1 MESELS
7 PALRIPRGSLGMVES
22 MAWGGGEQAAWVQ
35 IPALPLRSRVTSD
48 KLPGLSEPGFLIGKV
63 GRRIIIVPV
72 SQDCNKD

>member
-1 MESELS
+1 
-7 PALRIPRGSLGMVES
+7 MVEP